1 MCRDV
6 VDTSPGV
13 KWGDVAGLDE
23 AKRVLRENV
32 VLPLLL
38 PDLFHGIRRPIK
50 ARLPGS
56 SSKACRPGARPEP
69 CSTVQ
74 GLLMFGPPGTGAHG
88 RRAALAAPRRH
99 TLC

>member
-1 MCRDV
+1 MLSFATCRDV

-38 PDLFHGIRRPIK
+38 PDVFQGIRRPIK
-50 ARLPGS
+50 VRGAGCSCSMP
-56 SSKACRPGARPEP
+56 SKCVLSTAQQCRAC
-69 CSTVQ
+69 
-74 GLLMFGPPGTGAHG
+74 
-88 RRAALAAPRRH
+88 
-99 TLC
+99 